1 MQMQDPQAGVQFQAH
16 QVQNQVQG
24 QVQGQGPQVGFR
36 IITSP
41 WQGDLD
47 LSTKTGKALWD
58 KGIKPVENKFSGMGK
73 DLVRFLADVQNRV
86 NKCQWQDIINIE
98 GRSLVKRYGE
108 ITKEQVTGAR
118 DRRNN
123 RAIATLQDARPI
135 INAQMMYHFIYDSLG
150 MIPQKKIS
158 TRLDDIQQ
166 DGPTL
171 LKMVLDDTFVATQAS
186 TFTIK
191 EKFYN
196 LNLKKYKWNVQLL
209 NQDICKKRL
218 NLVAAGHASDETDTI
233 ISLFRAYETSTN
245 EEFKMSVHFWKN
257 EWYSGRWNTAEQL
270 MEKADSKYTELKQ
283 LGT

>member
-1 MQMQDPQAGVQFQAH
+1 MRFTPQDQEEDQGQDQVQQEMAAPEDEFQVPQDNDQDEDQDEEGDDEVQGQVQGDLIDDPAVLMQMHNVQAGVPFQAH
-16 QVQNQVQG
+16 QVQGQVQN

-47 LSTKTGKALWD
+47 LSTKAGKALWD
-58 KGIKPVENKFSGMGK
+58 EGIKPVENKFSGMGK
-73 DLVRFLADVQNRV
+73 DLVRFLADVQNRI
-86 NKCQWQDIINIE
+86 NKCRWHDIINIE

-150 MIPQKKIS
+150 TIPQKKIS

-171 LKMVLDDTFVATQAS
+171 LKTVLDDTFVATQAS

-209 NQDICKKRL
+209 NQDVGPGGCR
-218 NLVAAGHASDETDTI
+218 SC
-233 ISLFRAYETSTN
+233 FR
-245 EEFKMSVHFWKN
+245 
-257 EWYSGRWNTAEQL
+257 
-270 MEKADSKYTELKQ
+270 
-283 LGT
+283 